1 MYFSGLD
8 AVQDKE
14 NENKA
19 CLRLLDF
26 FDLSNSIVTCDVLN
40 TQRTVAEKIIE
51 KNGDYFLALKNNHK
65 SIAKAVKEDFSKTEY
80 EELLKTFKTEE
91 EKTHGRKETREVFA
105 LPATVVNKRILKDW
119 AEDCNTLFM
128 TVTESTSV
136 KYGNSREPE
145 IRYFLSSL
153 YFDTPNIAELGYISV
168 REHWRIENSFHYVL
182 DMDFGQDHMQMKNR
196 NLIKN
201 VELLSRISLNII
213 KQVQPM
219 LKKGTSIRMTR
230 YAMNFDPSLVIK
242 GLAKYMLSEEND

>member
-1 MYFSGLD
+1 MTR
-8 AVQDKE
+8 K
-14 NENKA
+14 
-19 CLRLLDF
+19 
-26 FDLSNSIVTCDVLN
+26 VL
-40 TQRTVAEKIIE
+40 
-51 KNGDYFLALKNNHK
+51 
-65 SIAKAVKEDFSKTEY
+65 
-80 EELLKTFKTEE
+80 
-91 EKTHGRKETREVFA
+91 A

-128 TVTESTSV
+128 TVTESASV

-145 IRYFLSSL
+145 VRYFLSSL
-153 YFDTPNIAELGYISV
+153 CFDTPDIAELGYRSV
-168 REHWRIENSFHYVL
+168 RVHWRIENSLHYVL

-213 KQVQPM
+213 KQVQSM

-242 GLAKYMLSEEND
+242 GLAKYMLTE